1 MFSELSFPQPPTSAF
16 TATPALFNDFLSTLK
31 KRTSQ
36 RTPLLDS
43 VLTSL
48 EDEARQLKEDM
59 QVPGLPQ
66 RLHEEYG
73 SGVIQT
79 LEELTGA
86 LERVLVEVGAVKGDG
101 QEGIE
106 GEKFVGR
113 VAVYL
118 AKGENFLRDIV
129 GTSDVDIGK

>member
-1 MFSELSFPQPPTSAF
+1 
-16 TATPALFNDFLSTLK
+16 
-31 KRTSQ
+31 
-36 RTPLLDS
+36 
-43 VLTSL
+43 
-48 EDEARQLKEDM
+48 M